1 MTGSDIIAYLSI
13 IYRGDW
19 NAVMGAIHEK
29 QDVFNDRVAE
39 TLGKHKSRFV
49 TILDPEYPPA
59 LKETPR
65 PPLTLFYRG
74 QLSLVRNYT
83 RCVSIVGS
91 RDASD
96 YGTSMAKALA
106 RGACEN
112 GLTVVSGLAIGIDT
126 AAGEASVPYGSAVAV
141 LGNGLDYYYPL
152 ENSDLQKK
160 IGKAGLL
167 LSEYPDGTPPTQRS
181 FPARNRIIAGLSKGT
196 VIVEAQ
202 KYSGT
207 MITAAFALEFNRELA
222 AVPQRAGE
230 GSVCNEIIK
239 EGGTLVETTDDLL
252 FWLGLKK

>member
-1 MTGSDIIAYLSI
+1 
-13 IYRGDW
+13 
-19 NAVMGAIHEK
+19 
-29 QDVFNDRVAE
+29 
-39 TLGKHKSRFV
+39 
-49 TILDPEYPPA
+49 
-59 LKETPR
+59 
-65 PPLTLFYRG
+65 
-74 QLSLVRNYT
+74 
-83 RCVSIVGS
+83 
-91 RDASD
+91 
-96 YGTSMAKALA
+96 MAKSLA
-106 RGACEN
+106 KGACEN

-126 AAGEASVPYGSAVAV
+126 AAGEASVPYGCAVAV
-141 LGNGLDYYYPL
+141 LGNGLDYVYPL

-160 IGKAGLL
+160 IGSAGLL

-222 AVPQRAGE
+222 AVPHRAGE

-239 EGGTLVETTDDLL
+239 EGGALVETTDDLL